1 MAILGDHELN
11 ISSLSKKSKS
21 KLQKAKDLRALESSY
36 TDLLGKNGEINLL
49 LKSLGKLPKEK
60 RKKSGKALNELKSSL
75 ETIFQSRRSHLKERI
90 FSEELKRDS
99 LDVTLPGRIREFGT
113 LHPVTSTIIEISN
126 FFVSMGFDIRSGP
139 EVESEYYNFEAL
151 NIPEDH
157 PAKDMHD
164 TFYLDNGALL
174 RTHTSPVQIRTMEK
188 QDPPIRIIS
197 PGRVYRK
204 DSDLTHTPMFHMI
217 EGLVLEENAS
227 FSVLKGMLKDFINDF
242 FGNQTE
248 LRFRPS
254 YFPFT
259 EPSAEVDIKWKKGW
273 LEILGCGM
281 VHPNVLE
288 MSGINSKKYSG
299 FAFGLGPERMA
310 MLKYNIPDL
319 RSFFENDLRFL
330 KQFK

>member
-1 MAILGDHELN
+1 MN

-49 LKSLGKLPKEK
+49 LKSLGKLPQEK

-75 ETIFQSRRSHLKERI
+75 EAIFQSRRNHLKEKI

-99 LDVTLPGRIREFGT
+99 LDVTLPGRTREFGT
-113 LHPVTSTIIEISN
+113 LHPVTTTIIEISN

-139 EVESEYYNFEAL
+139 EAESEYYNFEAL

-242 FGNQTE
+242 FGNETE

-319 RSFFENDLRFL
+319 RSFL
-330 KQFK
+330 KTI

>member
-1 MAILGDHELN
+1 L
-11 ISSLSKKSKS
+11 
-21 KLQKAKDLRALESSY
+21 
-36 TDLLGKNGEINLL
+36 
-49 LKSLGKLPKEK
+49 KEK
-60 RKKSGKALNELKSSL
+60 
-75 ETIFQSRRSHLKERI
+75 I

-99 LDVTLPGRIREFGT
+99 LDVTLPGRTREFGT
-113 LHPVTSTIIEISN
+113 LHPVTTTIIEISN

-139 EVESEYYNFEAL
+139 EAESEYYNFEAL

-330 KQFK
+330 KQFR

>member
-1 MAILGDHELN
+1 MN

-21 KLQKAKDLRALESSY
+21 KLQKAKDLRALENSY

-49 LKSLGKLPKEK
+49 LKGLGKLPQEK
-60 RKKSGKALNELKSSL
+60 RKNSGKALNELKSSL
-75 ETIFQSRRSHLKERI
+75 EAIFQSRRNHLKEKI

-99 LDVTLPGRIREFGT
+99 LDVTLPGRTRESGT

-139 EVESEYYNFEAL
+139 EAESEYYNFEAL

-164 TFYLDNGALL
+164 TFYLDNGVLL

-188 QDPPIRIIS
+188 QGPPIRIIC

-204 DSDLTHTPMFHMI
+204 DSDLTHTPMFHQI

-227 FSVLKGMLKDFINDF
+227 FAVLKGMLKDFINSF
-242 FGNQTE
+242 FGNETE

>member
-1 MAILGDHELN
+1 LN

-21 KLQKAKDLRALESSY
+21 KLKSSKDLRTLEENY
-36 TDLLGKNGEINLL
+36 IDLLGRNGEINLL
-49 LKSLGKLPKEK
+49 LKSLGGLPQNQ

-75 ETIFQSRRSHLKERI
+75 EIIFQSRRDYLKEKT

-99 LDVTLPGRIREFGT
+99 LDVSLPGVKDELGT
-113 LHPVTSTIIEISN
+113 LHPVTSTITEISD

-139 EVESEYYNFEAL
+139 EAETEYYNFEAL

-174 RTHTSPVQIRTMEK
+174 RTHTSPVQVRTMEK
-188 QDPPIRIIS
+188 EGPPIRIIC

-204 DSDLTHTPMFHMI
+204 DSDLTHTPMFHQV
-217 EGLVLEENAS
+217 EGLVIEENAS
-227 FSVLKGMLKDFINDF
+227 FSVLKGMLSDFINNF
-242 FGNQTE
+242 FGKE
-248 LRFRPS
+248 MDLRFRPS

-281 VHPNVLE
+281 VHPNVLD
-288 MSGINSKKYSG
+288 MSGINSKRYSG

-310 MLKYNIPDL
+310 MLKYDIPDL

>member
-1 MAILGDHELN
+1 MN

-49 LKSLGKLPKEK
+49 LKSLGKLPQEK
-60 RKKSGKALNELKSSL
+60 RKNSGKALNELKSSL
-75 ETIFQSRRSHLKERI
+75 EAIFQSRRNHLKEKI

-99 LDVTLPGRIREFGT
+99 LDVTLPGRTREFGT

-139 EVESEYYNFEAL
+139 EAESEYYNFEAL

-330 KQFK
+330 KQFR

>member
-1 MAILGDHELN
+1 MN

-21 KLQKAKDLRALESSY
+21 KLQKAKDLRALENSY

-49 LKSLGKLPKEK
+49 LKNLGKLPQEK
-60 RKKSGKALNELKSSL
+60 RKKTGKALNELKSSL
-75 ETIFQSRRSHLKERI
+75 EAIFQSKRNHLKEKI

-99 LDVTLPGRIREFGT
+99 LDVTLPGRTREFGT
-113 LHPVTSTIIEISN
+113 LHPVTTTIIEISN

-139 EVESEYYNFEAL
+139 EAESEYYNFEAL

-330 KQFK
+330 KQFR